1 MSSRNPYV
9 RPMTNWWLKNPF
21 YVKYMIREATSVFV
35 AIYAFVLLAGLAAL
49 VEGEAAWN
57 TWLASLTNPLAVFF
71 HLVAMAAALYHTV
84 TWFKV
89 SPKVAPPL
97 FVGGNRV
104 PDSLITGVQYVI
116 AAIMYFIIFIVAWT

>member
-1 MSSRNPYV
+1 MSGRKPYV
-9 RPMTNWWLKNPF
+9 RPMTSWWLQNPF
-21 YVKYMIREATSVFV
+21 YVRYMVREATSIFV
-35 AIYAFVLLAGLAAL
+35 AIYAFVLLAGVANL

-57 TWLASLTNPLAVFF
+57 AWLVSLTNPLAVFF
-71 HLVAMAAALYHTV
+71 HLIAMAAALYHAV

-97 FVGGNRV
+97 FVGNNRV

-116 AAIMYFIIFIVAWT
+116 AAVVYLILFVVAWT